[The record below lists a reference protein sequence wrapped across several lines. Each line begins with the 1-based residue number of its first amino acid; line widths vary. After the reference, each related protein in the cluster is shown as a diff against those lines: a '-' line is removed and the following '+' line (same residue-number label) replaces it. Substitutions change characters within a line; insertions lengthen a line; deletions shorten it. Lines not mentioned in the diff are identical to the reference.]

1 MSQLVLGMR
10 SVAGTFLIAAGL
22 VILGAATAGA
32 QIIQTVFRASDGTAY
47 QVIQPD
53 TSAGTNHTRVT
64 TIGGS
69 DDGIGGCNLS
79 QGMSGGA
86 AQAVAGVL
94 QGLQVLHPYD
104 QIVRTDI
111 ITTNIV
117 NPNTDVNFDPSFG
130 GRVILGTGVGQKNVC
145 KDDFD
150 CN

>member
-1 MSQLVLGMR
+1 MTANHELERTVLSKLAPAVR
-10 SVAGTFLIAAGL
+10 LATCLLAIGL
-22 VILGAATAGA
+22 LGGRANA

-53 TSAGTNHTRVT
+53 TSAGTDHTRVT

-69 DDGIGGCNLS
+69 SDGIGGCNLS
-79 QGMSGGA
+79 QGMTGGA

-104 QIVRTDI
+104 QIVRTAI
-111 ITTNIV
+111 LTTNIA

-130 GRVILGTGVGQKNVC
+130 GRVILGTGGG
-145 KDDFD
+145 
-150 CN
+150 